1 MRRSCLL
8 GPMVA
13 IPISSRAQA
22 ITDSITLAI
31 SARASEMKAAGQD
44 VISLGAGEPDF
55 STPPDVAEAGIEAIR
70 SGKTRYTPARGL
82 PEVRAA
88 AVHWFKTQFGLEY
101 SKANIMTTAGAK
113 PALVMA
119 MMALVNKGDRVLLP
133 APYWPS
139 YPEMVR
145 LADGEP
151 IDLPALPENNFICSA
166 EQIDQAV
173 AEHGAKGI
181 VINFPNNPSGAVPSR
196 EEVAAIV
203 DSAARNNLWI
213 ISDEIYAQLIYDG
226 LEHVSPASIPGG
238 QERVLIVNGA
248 TKSHSMTGWRVGFL
262 AGPEEIVDA
271 AGRIQSQ
278 AIGNPCTISQNA
290 VMKVCYQDDPAEV
303 RRRLKSFDERRQYLM
318 RTINEIDGLSL
329 NLPKGAFYA
338 LVDVRKIC
346 QQRGI
351 DDVAFAEKLLVDGLV
366 ATVPGSAF
374 AIPGFIRLSYA
385 ASMQDLEGAI
395 ERIDRF
401 VQA

>member
-1 MRRSCLL
+1 MA
-8 GPMVA
+8 A
-13 IPISSRAQA
+13 IPPSTRAQA

-55 STPPDVAEAGIEAIR
+55 PTPGDVAEAGIEAIR
-70 SGKTRYTPARGL
+70 SGRTRYTPARGL
-82 PEVRAA
+82 PEVREAA
-88 AVHWFKTQFGLEY
+88 THWFKTQFGLEY
-101 SKANIMTTAGAK
+101 AKENVMTTAGAK

-119 MMALVNKGDRVLLP
+119 MLAIINKGDRVLLP

-139 YPEMVR
+139 YPEMVK
-145 LADGEP
+145 LAEGVP
-151 IDLPALPENNFICSA
+151 VDLPALPDKDFVCSA

-203 DSAARNNLWI
+203 DAAKRNDLWI

-226 LEHVSPASIPGG
+226 LEHVSPANIPGG
-238 QERVLIVNGA
+238 QERVILVNGA

-262 AGPEEIVDA
+262 AGPKEIVDA

-278 AIGNPCTISQNA
+278 AIGNPCTISQQA
-290 VMKVCYQDDPAEV
+290 VMKVCYQNDLAEV
-303 RRRLKSFDERRQYLM
+303 RRRLESFDERRQFLM
-318 RTINEIDGLSL
+318 RTLNEIDGLALS
-329 NLPKGAFYA
+329 LPKGAFYA
-338 LVDVRKIC
+338 LVDVRKVC
-346 QQRGI
+346 AARGI
-351 DDVAFAEKLLVDGLV
+351 DDVEFAEKLLVDGLV

-385 ASMQDLEGAI
+385 ASMQDLEGAV
-395 ERIDRF
+395 ERIGRF